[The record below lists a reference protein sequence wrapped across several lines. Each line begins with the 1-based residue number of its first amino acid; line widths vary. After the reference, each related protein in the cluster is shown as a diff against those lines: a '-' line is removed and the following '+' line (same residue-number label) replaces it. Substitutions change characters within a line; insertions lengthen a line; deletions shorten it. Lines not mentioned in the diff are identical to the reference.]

1 MPKYEIDRKFN
12 LILQIES
19 IRWIVSSFL
28 QFLLKN
34 IKNRGGVKII
44 CVIRR
49 NVVILRN
56 FYLGVMLGYVGLSNI

>member
-34 IKNRGGVKII
+34 IKNRGGENNLCNSKK
-44 CVIRR
+44 CSNFAKLLPGC
-49 NVVILRN
+49 NVRLCWFV
-56 FYLGVMLGYVGLSNI
+56 